1 MGINIMSSLII
12 ESSIFSEATMIKE
25 TPSKAI
31 FRCPIQSVDE
41 VNQNHRLYPSG
52 VLSEGMGSCESRMK
66 RRAFYSE
73 LDHPIPTGNDNVDG
87 IRQTTVSL
95 EKVSHIIRSYE
106 FKNNHLFGEMET
118 TSTPNGGILLGLL
131 KDRTGVGFSMRG
143 LAELERKQDYNEVKS
158 PLTIIAFDAVSM
170 PSHKSAVVDF
180 NEMKFE
186 QKVLFESPSGLVCF
200 NGRCFMPDYFD
211 KLVET
216 KVIQFF
222 DRWV

>member
-1 MGINIMSSLII
+1 MSALIF
-12 ESSIFSEATMIKE
+12 EQSIFSEANIVKK

-31 FRCPIQSVDE
+31 FTCPIQTVDE
-41 VNQNHRLYPSG
+41 VNQNNRMYPSA
-52 VLSEGMGSCESRMK
+52 VLSEGMGGCEGRMK

-73 LDHPIPTGNDNVDG
+73 LDHPIPSGNDQIDG

-95 EKVSHIIRSYE
+95 KEVSHIIRGYE
-106 FKNNHLFGEMET
+106 FKNNMLFGEMET
-118 TSTPNGGILLGLL
+118 TSTPNGNILFGLL
-131 KDRTGVGFSMRG
+131 DDKTGVGFSMRG
-143 LAELERKQDYNEVKS
+143 LAELDRQQDHNVVKS

-186 QKVLFESPSGLVCF
+186 SKMLFESKSGVVCM
-200 NGRCFMPDYFD
+200 NGRCFMPNYFD

-216 KVIQFF
+216 KMIKFF
-222 DRWV
+222 DKWA

>member
-1 MGINIMSSLII
+1 MSSLII
-12 ESSIFSEATMIKE
+12 ESSIFSEAKMIKE

-73 LDHPIPTGNDNVDG
+73 LDHPIPTGNDDVDG

-95 EKVSHIIRSYE
+95 GQVSHIIRAYE
-106 FKNNHLFGEMET
+106 FKNNHLVGEMET

-131 KDRTGVGFSMRG
+131 KDKTGVGFSMRG
-143 LAELERKQDYNEVKS
+143 LAELERKQDYSEVKS
-158 PLTIIAFDAVSM
+158 PLTIISFDAVSM

-186 QKVLFESPSGLVCF
+186 QKDLFESASGLVCF
-200 NGRCFMPDYFD
+200 NGRCFMPNYFD

-216 KVIQFF
+216 KVIKFF
-222 DRWV
+222 DKWV

>member
-1 MGINIMSSLII
+1 MSSLII
-12 ESSIFSEATMIKE
+12 ESSLFSEATMIKE

-41 VNQNHRLYPSG
+41 VNQNHRMYL
-52 VLSEGMGSCESRMK
+52 
-66 RRAFYSE
+66 
-73 LDHPIPTGNDNVDG
+73 DG

-106 FKNNHLFGEMET
+106 FRKNHLVGEMET

-131 KDRTGVGFSMRG
+131 KDKTGVGFSMRG

-186 QKVLFESPSGLVCF
+186 QTVLFESPSGLVCF
-200 NGRCFMPDYFD
+200 DGKCFMPDYFD
-211 KLVET
+211 KLIET
-216 KVIQFF
+216 KVITFF

>member
-1 MGINIMSSLII
+1 MSSLII
-12 ESSIFSEATMIKE
+12 EGSLFSEAKMIKE
-25 TPSKAI
+25 TPTKAI

-41 VNQNHRLYPSG
+41 VNQNHRLYPSA
-52 VLSEGMGSCESRMK
+52 VLEEGMGNCGSRMK

-73 LDHPIPTGNDNVDG
+73 LDHPLPTGNEQVDG

-95 EKVSHIIRSYE
+95 EKVSHIIRDYE
-106 FKNNHLFGEMET
+106 FRNKHLYGEMET
-118 TSTPNGGILLGLL
+118 TSTPNGNILLGLL
-131 KDRTGVGFSMRG
+131 KDKTGVGFSMRG
-143 LAELERKQDYNEVKS
+143 LAELERLQDHNVVKS

-186 QKVLFESPSGLVCF
+186 QDMLFESPSGVICM

-216 KVIQFF
+216 KVIEFF
-222 DRWV
+222 GRWV

>member
-1 MGINIMSSLII
+1 MGSSLII
-12 ESSIFSEATMIKE
+12 ESSTILSEAKIVSQ

-31 FRCPIQSVDE
+31 FRCPIQTVDE

-52 VLSEGMGSCESRMK
+52 VLKEGMGNCDGRMK

-73 LDHPIPTGNDNVDG
+73 LDHPLPSGNQSVDG

-95 EKVSHIIRSYE
+95 EKVSHIIRDYE
-106 FKNNHLFGEMET
+106 FRNNILVGEMET

-131 KDRTGVGFSMRG
+131 KDKTGVGFSMRG
-143 LAELERKQDYNEVKS
+143 LAELERKQDFNEVKS
-158 PLTIIAFDAVSM
+158 PLTVIAFDAVSM

-186 QKVLFESPSGLVCF
+186 QTALFESASGLVCV
-200 NGRCFMPDYFD
+200 NGRCFMPEYFD
-211 KLVET
+211 RLVET
-216 KVIQFF
+216 KMIKFF

>member
-1 MGINIMSSLII
+1 MSPNLII
-12 ESSIFSEATMIKE
+12 EQSLFSEAEIVRT
-25 TPSKAI
+25 TPTKAI
-31 FRCPIQSVDE
+31 FRCPIQTVDE

-52 VLSEGMGSCESRMK
+52 VLKEGMGQCGSRMN

-73 LDHPIPTGNDNVDG
+73 LDHPLPTGNDQVDG

-95 EKVSHIIRSYE
+95 EKVSHIIRDYD
-106 FKNNHLFGEMET
+106 FKGNQLVGEMET
-118 TSTPNGGILLGLL
+118 TSTPNGGILFGLL
-131 KDRTGVGFSMRG
+131 RDQTGVGFSMRG
-143 LAELERKQDYNEVKS
+143 LAELERLQDHNIVKS

-170 PSHKSAVVDF
+170 PSHRAAVVDF

-186 QKVLFESPSGLVCF
+186 QNMLFESASGVVCL

-211 KLVET
+211 KLIEN
-216 KVIQFF
+216 KVITFF

>member
-1 MGINIMSSLII
+1 MSSSLII
-12 ESSIFSEATMIKE
+12 EQSIFSEAKMIKE
-25 TPSKAI
+25 TPAKAI

-41 VNQNHRLYPSG
+41 VNQNNRMYPG
-52 VLSEGMGSCESRMK
+52 PVLEEGMGNCDSRMK

-73 LDHPIPTGNDNVDG
+73 LDHPLPTGNQQIDG

-95 EKVSHIIRSYE
+95 KEVSHIVRAYD
-106 FKNNHLFGEMET
+106 FNGKHLMGEMET

-131 KDRTGVGFSMRG
+131 RDRSGVGFSMRG
-143 LAELERKQDYNEVKS
+143 LAELERLQDHNVVKS

-186 QKVLFESPSGLVCF
+186 QSMLFESPSGLMCV
-200 NGRCFMPDYFD
+200 GGKCFMPDYFD
-211 KLVET
+211 KLIERKT
-216 KVIQFF
+216 ITFF
-222 DRWV
+222 ERWI

>member
-1 MGINIMSSLII
+1 MSSSLII
-12 ESSIFSEATMIKE
+12 ESTILSEAKIVSQ

-31 FRCPIQSVDE
+31 FRCPIQTVDE

-52 VLSEGMGSCESRMK
+52 VLKEGMGSCDGRMK

-73 LDHPIPTGNDNVDG
+73 LDHPLPSGNQSVDG

-95 EKVSHIIRSYE
+95 EKVSHIIRDYE
-106 FKNNHLFGEMET
+106 FRNNILVGEMET

-131 KDRTGVGFSMRG
+131 KDKTGVGFSMRG
-143 LAELERKQDYNEVKS
+143 LAELERKQDFNEVKS
-158 PLTIIAFDAVSM
+158 PLTVIAFDAVSM

-186 QKVLFESPSGLVCF
+186 QTALFESASGLVCV
-200 NGRCFMPDYFD
+200 NGRCFMPEYFD
-211 KLVET
+211 RLVET
-216 KVIQFF
+216 KMIKFF

>member
-1 MGINIMSSLII
+1 MSALII
-12 ESSIFSEATMIKE
+12 EQSVFSEATMLKE

-31 FRCPIQSVDE
+31 FRCPIQSVNE
-41 VNQNHRLYPSG
+41 VNQNNRMYPTA
-52 VLSEGMGSCESRMK
+52 VLEEGMGNCDSRMK

-73 LDHPIPTGNDNVDG
+73 LDHPLPTGNERIDG
-87 IRQTTVSL
+87 IRQTTVAL
-95 EKVSHIIRSYE
+95 EKVSHIVRTYD
-106 FKNNHLFGEMET
+106 FKDKFLIGEMET
-118 TSTPNGGILLGLL
+118 TSTPNGAILLGLL
-131 KDRTGVGFSMRG
+131 RDRTGVGFSMRG
-143 LAELERKQDYNEVKS
+143 LAELDRKTDYNEVKS

-186 QKVLFESPSGLVCF
+186 SHLITEKAGMVCI
-200 NGRCFMPDYFD
+200 GDRCFLPDYFD

-216 KVIQFF
+216 KALMFF

>member
-1 MGINIMSSLII
+1 MSSSLII
-12 ESSIFSEATMIKE
+12 ESSILSEAKIVSQ

-31 FRCPIQSVDE
+31 FRCPIQTVDE
-41 VNQNHRLYPSG
+41 VNQNHRMYPSG
-52 VLSEGMGSCESRMK
+52 VLKEGMGNCDGRMK

-73 LDHPIPTGNDNVDG
+73 LDHPLPSGNQSVDG

-95 EKVSHIIRSYE
+95 EKVSHIIRDYE
-106 FKNNHLFGEMET
+106 FRNNVLIGEMET

-131 KDRTGVGFSMRG
+131 KDKTGVGFSMRG
-143 LAELERKQDYNEVKS
+143 LAELERKQDFNEVKS
-158 PLTIIAFDAVSM
+158 PLTVIAFDAVSM

-186 QKVLFESPSGLVCF
+186 QEVLFESPSGLVCV

-216 KVIQFF
+216 KMIKFF